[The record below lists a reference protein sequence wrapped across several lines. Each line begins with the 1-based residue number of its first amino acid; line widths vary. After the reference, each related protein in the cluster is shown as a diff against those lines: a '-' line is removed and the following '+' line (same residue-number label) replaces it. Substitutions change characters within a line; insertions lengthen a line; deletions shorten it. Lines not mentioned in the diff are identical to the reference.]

1 MWYHAACKGVSDE
14 VYRILSKTEEIHWFC
29 NEDVKERWQTA
40 GQKIK
45 NTIQEIDNSFRN
57 AVDDTVKTE
66 VRSHITD
73 GLYELQRTMEES
85 KQHMDKVRM
94 ARIEQQETEARWNN
108 IILYRIP

>member
-1 MWYHAACKGVSDE
+1 M
-14 VYRILSKTEEIHWFC
+14 
-29 NEDVKERWQTA
+29 
-40 GQKIK
+40 
-45 NTIQEIDNSFRN
+45 
-57 AVDDTVKTE
+57 DDTVKTE

>member
-1 MWYHAACKGVSDE
+1 
-14 VYRILSKTEEIHWFC
+14 
-29 NEDVKERWQTA
+29 
-40 GQKIK
+40 
-45 NTIQEIDNSFRN
+45 
-57 AVDDTVKTE
+57 VDDTVKTE